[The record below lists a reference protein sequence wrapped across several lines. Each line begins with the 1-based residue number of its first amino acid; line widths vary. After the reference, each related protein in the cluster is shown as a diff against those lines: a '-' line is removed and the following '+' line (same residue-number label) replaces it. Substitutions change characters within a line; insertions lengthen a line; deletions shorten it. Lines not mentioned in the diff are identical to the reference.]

1 MSVREMGMGER
12 RMDAGRE
19 RSDKGGG
26 ERERER
32 ERERKREGEGR
43 EKVVNSKRGEV
54 IRKEGEKNS
63 SIGLRQMF
71 C

>member
-26 ERERER
+26 